1 MDPRIA
7 GWRNVT
13 RSPTTQPPPVDE
25 MARFAAM
32 TSEATVRTHIFEH
45 VGWITFDRSPVNAF
59 DWSMVREVSA
69 AIDAMVT
76 DPDVRVL
83 VLGSA
88 NPKYFSAGADLETFR
103 DIGETG
109 MREWCDLVHGIVHQL
124 RNSPKPVLAAIAGV
138 AVGGGLEMTLH
149 CDVRFATHTAR
160 LGQPE
165 VNINFIPP
173 VGATQALARLLG
185 RPAALRFLYDGA
197 LINAEQALAIGLVD
211 ELVADGDLEATVQR
225 YGESLA
231 AKPPEALAAI
241 RQAVTA
247 GGGMSF
253 DDGLAMEASLATG
266 LAGTANFAEGVDSF
280 LSKRSPEWRR

>member
-1 MDPRIA
+1 
-7 GWRNVT
+7 
-13 RSPTTQPPPVDE
+13 
-25 MARFAAM
+25 M
-32 TSEATVRTHIFEH
+32 TSDAPAVVLDVIEH
-45 VGWITFDRSPVNAF
+45 VGWIKFDRGPVNAF
-59 DWSMVREVSA
+59 EWSMVREVRA
-69 AIDAMVT
+69 AIDAMVA

-103 DIGETG
+103 DIDETG
-109 MREWCDLVHGIVHQL
+109 MREWCELVHGIVHRL
-124 RNSPKPVLAAIAGV
+124 RNSPKPVLAAIAGI

-149 CDVRFATHTAR
+149 ADVRFASHDAR

-185 RPAALRFLYDGA
+185 RPAALRFLYDGQ
-197 LINAEQALAIGLVD
+197 LINAEHALTIGLVD
-211 ELVADGDLEATVQR
+211 EVIEAAQLEATVQQ

-231 AKPPEALAAI
+231 SKPPEALAAI
-241 RQAVTA
+241 RRAIIV
-247 GGGMSF
+247 GGGLPF
-253 DDGLAMEASLATG
+253 DEGLELEASLATE
-266 LAGTANFAEGVDSF
+266 LAGTTNFTEGVASF

>member
-1 MDPRIA
+1 MD
-7 GWRNVT
+7 V
-13 RSPTTQPPPVDE
+13 V
-25 MARFAAM
+25 
-32 TSEATVRTHIFEH
+32 EH
-45 VGWITFDRSPVNAF
+45 VGWIRFDRSPVNAF
-59 DWSMVREVSA
+59 EWSMVREVGA
-69 AIDAMVT
+69 AIDTMVA

-103 DIGETG
+103 GIDGAGI
-109 MREWCDLVHGIVHQL
+109 REWCELVHGIVHRL
-124 RNSPKPVLAAIAGV
+124 RNSPKPVLAAIAGI

-149 CDVRFATHTAR
+149 ADVRFASDGAR

-185 RPAALRFLYDGA
+185 RPAALRFLFSGE
-197 LINAEQALAIGLVD
+197 LVTAEQALTLGLVD
-211 ELVADGDLEATVQR
+211 DVVEAEELEATVQQ
-225 YGESLA
+225 YGEFLA

-241 RQAVTA
+241 RRAIIVGGAV
-247 GGGMSF
+247 SF
-253 DDGLAMEASLATG
+253 DEGLDLEASLATQ
-266 LAGTANFAEGVDSF
+266 LAGTSNFAEGVDSF